1 MKKLLLLLTLVA
13 GLSSVACAQVCTPDS
28 AAFTAGVIVYPSSL
42 FITPGIG
49 FSGTTGILVPD
60 SLDAS
65 VYDTLLPPNTYYVYL
80 DSIHIDSVN
89 GTPSGIGTT
98 ITPGGVWLYP
108 GQYACLQFSG
118 TTNATPGNYP
128 VAAFGGAC
136 VHGNILGYALDSCQA
151 GQLPSPAFFNFSLT
165 VGPALPCIPD
175 SAAQPIYGI
184 SPSPDVLPCIV
195 DSAPFYQTLQ
205 VRCPLTYDTSVNL
218 GVILY
223 PDPIAIDSIE
233 LDSVINLPAGITW
246 VRYPARLRGGQEGC
260 LTFSGTT
267 NAAPGYYLLTW
278 YGTVWATQL
287 PFRGIIPLTHQT
299 ITGNMNR
306 YNYVNYYL
314 KVIGAAGDTCVPYVA
329 PNGINNLDPV
339 LNTALDVYPNPSN
352 GVFTLKLNAG
362 SRVSG
367 QVEVID
373 VTGRVVFSQD
383 VDLIGRQNMSIDIS
397 KCSKGIYTVL
407 LKTANGNAARRI
419 SID

>member
-1 MKKLLLLLTLVA
+1 MKKSLLLLTLVA
-13 GLSSVACAQVCTPDS
+13 GISSVAWAQVCTPDS

-42 FITPGIG
+42 VITPGIA
-49 FSGTTGILVPD
+49 FSGTTSVLVPD

-89 GTPSGIGTT
+89 GTPSGIGAT

-136 VHGNILGYALDSCQA
+136 VHGNILGYALDSCST

-165 VGPALPCIPD
+165 VGPAPVCIPD
-175 SAAQPIYGI
+175 SAQQPRAGI
-184 SPSPDVLPCIV
+184 SPSPNVIPCVV
-195 DSAPFYQTLQ
+195 DSAPYFQTIQ
-205 VRCPLTYDTSVNL
+205 VRCPTVFDSVVNL
-218 GVILY
+218 GITTY
-223 PDPIAIDSIE
+223 PLTVTIDSMQ

-246 VRYPARLRGGQEGC
+246 ARYPARLNGGQIGC

-267 NAAPGYYLLTW
+267 TAAPGYYHLGW
-278 YGTVWATQL
+278 YGTAWVHATGVGARTVVGSL
-287 PFRGIIPLTHQT
+287 
-299 ITGNMNR
+299 NR
-306 YNYVNYYL
+306 YSYVNYYL
-314 KVIGAAGDTCVPYVA
+314 NVIGAAGDTCIPYNPYA
-329 PNGINNLDPV
+329 NTGINTLSSV
-339 LNTALDVYPNPSN
+339 LNTELDVYPNPSN
-352 GVFTLKLNAG
+352 GAFTLKLNAG
-362 SRVSG
+362 SRVHG

-383 VDLIGRQNMSIDIS
+383 IDLIGQENISIDLS